1 MNLPPLNNVTTLMP
15 TNMDADGEG
24 TRSRR
29 FSEFSGDE
37 RNYQE
42 GLRSLMAVAR
52 NMDGQIKTMQASIQS
67 LMTQI
72 NEFERNYLSKRQR
85 HSGLPVDDEEP
96 PPQYNY
102 GAWGYGRRRNARS
115 ERAAVDD
122 EEPSGTIREVPLQ
135 NYGQYWQSLS
145 ARD

>member
-37 RNYQE
+37 RYYQE

-52 NMDGQIKTMQASIQS
+52 DMDGQIKTMQASIQS

-96 PPQYNY
+96 PLRYKQL
-102 GAWGYGRRRNARS
+102 GRPGHSYDRS

-122 EEPSGTIREVPLQ
+122 EEPPGTIREVPLQ